1 MRITNTIKEF
11 QYSVQRNI
19 FFQSELSII
28 LEVFQYTIQINT
40 NFTASTTKT
49 FIIFIFNDAF
59 EKNYNERKFSITSCF
74 IHRTGSSFFKNATNN
89 QVVSR
94 NSFFIKE
101 SQNCIL
107 NLRRVNIIYDTT
119 RENTH
124 VVSSQ
129 FFKENFDAAI
139 APGPKDW
146 DMNIQQFGITDERKQ
161 AVDFS
166 SGYYKDTRAVIVKK
180 DGKYANAKS
189 LADLKDAVV
198 GATVGT
204 QGYTYAKEKINDDV
218 QTFNDDASLAQA
230 LDAGQIDA
238 LVADTTVCVYM
249 VQSGQV
255 ADGVVIGRIAGSEDK
270 DGMGIVLPKDSP
282 LTDAATKAVD
292 DLEADGTL
300 QKLQDQWL
308 AEYTSDLPELA

>member
-1 MRITNTIKEF
+1 MTISGKQF
-11 QYSVQRNI
+11 IRAAAAT
-19 FFQSELSII
+19 LSIAA
-28 LEVFQYTIQINT
+28 LALTAACGSDTAQDADDNTPAADGDLTQQTVTPGKLTIATGDPAYEPWVLNDDPESGEGYEAAVAYAVAEQLGFGADDVVWT
-40 NFTASTTKT
+40 RTT
-49 FIIFIFNDAF
+49 
-59 EKNYNERKFSITSCF
+59 
-74 IHRTGSSFFKNATNN
+74 
-89 QVVSR
+89 
-94 NSFFIKE
+94 
-101 SQNCIL
+101 
-107 NLRRVNIIYDTT
+107 
-119 RENTH
+119 
-124 VVSSQ
+124 
-129 FFKENFDAAI
+129 FDAAI

-180 DGKYANAKS
+180 DGKFANATS

-204 QGYTYAKEKINDDV
+204 QGYTYAKEKINDNV

-282 LTDAATKAVD
+282 LTEATTKAVD

>member
-1 MRITNTIKEF
+1 MTISGKQF
-11 QYSVQRNI
+11 IRAAAAT
-19 FFQSELSII
+19 LSIAA
-28 LEVFQYTIQINT
+28 LALTAACGSDTAQDAADNTQANSGDLTQQTVTPGKLTIATGDPAYEPWVLNDDPESGEGYEAAVAYAVAEQLGFDADDVVWT
-40 NFTASTTKT
+40 RTT
-49 FIIFIFNDAF
+49 
-59 EKNYNERKFSITSCF
+59 
-74 IHRTGSSFFKNATNN
+74 
-89 QVVSR
+89 
-94 NSFFIKE
+94 
-101 SQNCIL
+101 
-107 NLRRVNIIYDTT
+107 
-119 RENTH
+119 
-124 VVSSQ
+124 
-129 FFKENFDAAI
+129 FDAAI

-180 DGKYANAKS
+180 DGKFADATS

-204 QGYTYAKEKINDDV
+204 QGYTYAKEKINDNV

-282 LTDAATKAVD
+282 LTEATTKAVD

>member
-1 MRITNTIKEF
+1 MTISGKQF
-11 QYSVQRNI
+11 IRGAAAT
-19 FFQSELSII
+19 LSIAA
-28 LEVFQYTIQINT
+28 LALTAACGSDTAQDAADNTQANSGDLTQQTVTPGKLTIATGDPAYEPWVLNDDPESGEGYEAAVAYAVAEQLGFDADDVVWT
-40 NFTASTTKT
+40 RTT
-49 FIIFIFNDAF
+49 
-59 EKNYNERKFSITSCF
+59 
-74 IHRTGSSFFKNATNN
+74 
-89 QVVSR
+89 
-94 NSFFIKE
+94 
-101 SQNCIL
+101 
-107 NLRRVNIIYDTT
+107 
-119 RENTH
+119 
-124 VVSSQ
+124 
-129 FFKENFDAAI
+129 FDAAI

-180 DGKYANAKS
+180 DGKFADATS
-189 LADLKDAVV
+189 LADLKDAVI

-204 QGYTYAKEKINDDV
+204 QGYTYAKEKINDNV

-282 LTDAATKAVD
+282 LTEATTKAVD

>member
-1 MRITNTIKEF
+1 MTISGKQF
-11 QYSVQRNI
+11 IRGAAAT
-19 FFQSELSII
+19 LSIAA
-28 LEVFQYTIQINT
+28 LALTAACGSDTAQDAADNTQANSGDLTQQTVTPGKLTIATGDPAYEPWVLNDDPESGEGYEAAVAYAVAEQLGFDADDVVWT
-40 NFTASTTKT
+40 RTT
-49 FIIFIFNDAF
+49 
-59 EKNYNERKFSITSCF
+59 
-74 IHRTGSSFFKNATNN
+74 
-89 QVVSR
+89 
-94 NSFFIKE
+94 
-101 SQNCIL
+101 
-107 NLRRVNIIYDTT
+107 
-119 RENTH
+119 
-124 VVSSQ
+124 
-129 FFKENFDAAI
+129 FDAAI

-180 DGKYANAKS
+180 DGKFADATS

-204 QGYTYAKEKINDDV
+204 QGYTYAKEKITDNV

-282 LTDAATKAVD
+282 LTEATTKAVD

>member
-1 MRITNTIKEF
+1 MTISGKQF
-11 QYSVQRNI
+11 IRGAAAT
-19 FFQSELSII
+19 LSIAA
-28 LEVFQYTIQINT
+28 LALTAACGSDTAQDAADNTQATGGDLTQQTVTPGKLTIATGDPAYEPWVLNDDPESGEGYEAAVAYAVAEQLGFDADDVVWT
-40 NFTASTTKT
+40 RTT
-49 FIIFIFNDAF
+49 
-59 EKNYNERKFSITSCF
+59 
-74 IHRTGSSFFKNATNN
+74 
-89 QVVSR
+89 
-94 NSFFIKE
+94 
-101 SQNCIL
+101 
-107 NLRRVNIIYDTT
+107 
-119 RENTH
+119 
-124 VVSSQ
+124 
-129 FFKENFDAAI
+129 FDAAI

-180 DGKYANAKS
+180 DGKFADATS

-204 QGYTYAKEKINDDV
+204 QGYTYAKEKITDNV

-282 LTDAATKAVD
+282 LTEATTKAVD

>member
-1 MRITNTIKEF
+1 MTISGKQF
-11 QYSVQRNI
+11 IRGAAAT
-19 FFQSELSII
+19 LSIAA
-28 LEVFQYTIQINT
+28 LALTAAGGTDTAQDAGDNTQANSGDLTQQTVTPGKLTIATGDPAYEPWVLNDDPESGEGYEAAVAYAVAEQLGFDADDVVWT
-40 NFTASTTKT
+40 RTT
-49 FIIFIFNDAF
+49 
-59 EKNYNERKFSITSCF
+59 
-74 IHRTGSSFFKNATNN
+74 
-89 QVVSR
+89 
-94 NSFFIKE
+94 
-101 SQNCIL
+101 
-107 NLRRVNIIYDTT
+107 
-119 RENTH
+119 
-124 VVSSQ
+124 
-129 FFKENFDAAI
+129 FDAAI

-180 DGKYANAKS
+180 DGKFANATS

-204 QGYTYAKEKINDDV
+204 QGYTYAKEKINDNV

-230 LDAGQIDA
+230 QDAGQIDA

-282 LTDAATKAVD
+282 LTEATTKAVD

>member
-1 MRITNTIKEF
+1 MTISGKQF
-11 QYSVQRNI
+11 IRAAAAT
-19 FFQSELSII
+19 LSIAA
-28 LEVFQYTIQINT
+28 LALTAACGSDTAQDAADNTQANSGDLTQQTVTPGKLTIATGDPAYEPWVLNDDPESGEGYEAAVAYAVAEQLGFDADDVVWT
-40 NFTASTTKT
+40 RTT
-49 FIIFIFNDAF
+49 
-59 EKNYNERKFSITSCF
+59 
-74 IHRTGSSFFKNATNN
+74 
-89 QVVSR
+89 
-94 NSFFIKE
+94 
-101 SQNCIL
+101 
-107 NLRRVNIIYDTT
+107 
-119 RENTH
+119 
-124 VVSSQ
+124 
-129 FFKENFDAAI
+129 FDAAI

-180 DGKYANAKS
+180 DGKFANATS

-204 QGYTYAKEKINDDV
+204 QGYTYAKEKINDNV

-282 LTDAATKAVD
+282 LTEATTKAVD

>member
-1 MRITNTIKEF
+1 MTISGKQF
-11 QYSVQRNI
+11 IRGAAAT
-19 FFQSELSII
+19 LSIAA
-28 LEVFQYTIQINT
+28 LALTAACGSDTAQDAADNTQANSGDLTQQTVTPGKLTIATGDPAYEPWVLNDDPESGEGYEAAVAYAVAEQLGFDADDVVWT
-40 NFTASTTKT
+40 RTT
-49 FIIFIFNDAF
+49 
-59 EKNYNERKFSITSCF
+59 
-74 IHRTGSSFFKNATNN
+74 
-89 QVVSR
+89 
-94 NSFFIKE
+94 
-101 SQNCIL
+101 
-107 NLRRVNIIYDTT
+107 
-119 RENTH
+119 
-124 VVSSQ
+124 
-129 FFKENFDAAI
+129 FDAAI

-180 DGKYANAKS
+180 DGKFANATS

-204 QGYTYAKEKINDDV
+204 QGYTYAKEKITDNV

-282 LTDAATKAVD
+282 LTEATTKAVD

>member
-1 MRITNTIKEF
+1 MTISGKQF
-11 QYSVQRNI
+11 IRGAAAA
-19 FFQSELSII
+19 LSIAA
-28 LEVFQYTIQINT
+28 LALTAACGSDTAQDAADNTQANSGDLTQQTVAPGKLTIATGDPAYEPWVLNDDPESGEGYEAAVAYAVAEQLGFDADDVVWT
-40 NFTASTTKT
+40 RTT
-49 FIIFIFNDAF
+49 
-59 EKNYNERKFSITSCF
+59 
-74 IHRTGSSFFKNATNN
+74 
-89 QVVSR
+89 
-94 NSFFIKE
+94 
-101 SQNCIL
+101 
-107 NLRRVNIIYDTT
+107 
-119 RENTH
+119 
-124 VVSSQ
+124 
-129 FFKENFDAAI
+129 FDAAI

-180 DGKYANAKS
+180 DGKFADATS
-189 LADLKDAVV
+189 LADLKDAVI

-204 QGYTYAKEKINDDV
+204 QGYTYAKEKINDNV

-282 LTDAATKAVD
+282 LTEATTKAVD

>member
-1 MRITNTIKEF
+1 MTISGKQF
-11 QYSVQRNI
+11 IRGAAAT
-19 FFQSELSII
+19 LSIAA
-28 LEVFQYTIQINT
+28 LALTAACGSDTAKDATDDTQATGGDLTQQTVTPGKLTIATGDPAYEPWVLNDDPESGEGYEAAVAYAVAEQLGFDADDVVWT
-40 NFTASTTKT
+40 RTT
-49 FIIFIFNDAF
+49 
-59 EKNYNERKFSITSCF
+59 
-74 IHRTGSSFFKNATNN
+74 
-89 QVVSR
+89 
-94 NSFFIKE
+94 
-101 SQNCIL
+101 
-107 NLRRVNIIYDTT
+107 
-119 RENTH
+119 
-124 VVSSQ
+124 
-129 FFKENFDAAI
+129 FDAAI

-180 DGKYANAKS
+180 DGKFADATS

-204 QGYTYAKEKINDDV
+204 QGYTYAKEKITDNV

-282 LTDAATKAVD
+282 LTEATTKAVD

>member
-1 MRITNTIKEF
+1 MTISGKQF
-11 QYSVQRNI
+11 IRGAAAT
-19 FFQSELSII
+19 LSIAA
-28 LEVFQYTIQINT
+28 LALTAACGSDTAQDAADNTQANSGDLTQQTVTPGKLTIATGDPAYEPWVLNDDPESGEGYEAAAAYAVAEQLGFDADDVVWT
-40 NFTASTTKT
+40 RTT
-49 FIIFIFNDAF
+49 
-59 EKNYNERKFSITSCF
+59 
-74 IHRTGSSFFKNATNN
+74 
-89 QVVSR
+89 
-94 NSFFIKE
+94 
-101 SQNCIL
+101 
-107 NLRRVNIIYDTT
+107 
-119 RENTH
+119 
-124 VVSSQ
+124 
-129 FFKENFDAAI
+129 FDAAI

-180 DGKYANAKS
+180 DGKFADATS
-189 LADLKDAVV
+189 LADLKDAVI

-204 QGYTYAKEKINDDV
+204 QGYTYAKEKINDNV

-282 LTDAATKAVD
+282 LTEATTKAVD

>member
-1 MRITNTIKEF
+1 MTISGKQF
-11 QYSVQRNI
+11 IRGAAAT
-19 FFQSELSII
+19 LSIAA
-28 LEVFQYTIQINT
+28 LALTAACGSDTAQDAADNTQANSGDLTQQTVTPGKLTIATGDPAYEPWVINDDPESGEGYEAAVAYAVAEQLGFDADDVVWT
-40 NFTASTTKT
+40 RTT
-49 FIIFIFNDAF
+49 
-59 EKNYNERKFSITSCF
+59 
-74 IHRTGSSFFKNATNN
+74 
-89 QVVSR
+89 
-94 NSFFIKE
+94 
-101 SQNCIL
+101 
-107 NLRRVNIIYDTT
+107 
-119 RENTH
+119 
-124 VVSSQ
+124 
-129 FFKENFDAAI
+129 FDAAI

-180 DGKYANAKS
+180 DGKFADATS

-204 QGYTYAKEKINDDV
+204 QGYTYAKEKINDNV

-282 LTDAATKAVD
+282 LTEATTKAVD

>member
-1 MRITNTIKEF
+1 MTISGKQF
-11 QYSVQRNI
+11 IRGAAAT
-19 FFQSELSII
+19 LSIAA
-28 LEVFQYTIQINT
+28 LALTAACGSDTAQDAADNTPANSGDLTQQTVTPGKLTIATGDPAYEPWVLNDDPESGEGYEAAVAYAVAEQLGFDADDVVWT
-40 NFTASTTKT
+40 RTT
-49 FIIFIFNDAF
+49 
-59 EKNYNERKFSITSCF
+59 
-74 IHRTGSSFFKNATNN
+74 
-89 QVVSR
+89 
-94 NSFFIKE
+94 
-101 SQNCIL
+101 
-107 NLRRVNIIYDTT
+107 
-119 RENTH
+119 
-124 VVSSQ
+124 
-129 FFKENFDAAI
+129 FDAAI

-180 DGKYANAKS
+180 DGKFADATS

-204 QGYTYAKEKINDDV
+204 QGYTYAKEKINDNV

-282 LTDAATKAVD
+282 LTEATTKAVD

>member
-1 MRITNTIKEF
+1 MTISGKQF
-11 QYSVQRNI
+11 IRGAAAT
-19 FFQSELSII
+19 LSIAA
-28 LEVFQYTIQINT
+28 LALTAACGSDTAQDAADNTQANSGDLTQQTVTPGKLTIATGDPAYEPWVLNDDPESGEGYEAAVAYAVAEQLGFDADDVVWT
-40 NFTASTTKT
+40 RTT
-49 FIIFIFNDAF
+49 
-59 EKNYNERKFSITSCF
+59 
-74 IHRTGSSFFKNATNN
+74 
-89 QVVSR
+89 
-94 NSFFIKE
+94 
-101 SQNCIL
+101 
-107 NLRRVNIIYDTT
+107 
-119 RENTH
+119 
-124 VVSSQ
+124 
-129 FFKENFDAAI
+129 FDAAI

-180 DGKYANAKS
+180 DGKFADATS
-189 LADLKDAVV
+189 LADLKDAVI

-204 QGYTYAKEKINDDV
+204 QGYTYAKEKITDNV

-282 LTDAATKAVD
+282 LTEATTKAVD

>member
-1 MRITNTIKEF
+1 MTISGKQF
-11 QYSVQRNI
+11 IRGAAAT
-19 FFQSELSII
+19 LSIAA
-28 LEVFQYTIQINT
+28 LALTAACGSDTAKDATDNTQATGGDLTQQTVTPGKLTIATGDPAYEPWVLNDDPESGEGYEAAVAYAVAEQLGFDADDVVWT
-40 NFTASTTKT
+40 RTT
-49 FIIFIFNDAF
+49 
-59 EKNYNERKFSITSCF
+59 
-74 IHRTGSSFFKNATNN
+74 
-89 QVVSR
+89 
-94 NSFFIKE
+94 
-101 SQNCIL
+101 
-107 NLRRVNIIYDTT
+107 
-119 RENTH
+119 
-124 VVSSQ
+124 
-129 FFKENFDAAI
+129 FDAAI

-180 DGKYANAKS
+180 DGKFANATS

-204 QGYTYAKEKINDDV
+204 QGYTYAKEKITDNV

-282 LTDAATKAVD
+282 LTEATTKAVD

>member
-1 MRITNTIKEF
+1 MTISGKQF
-11 QYSVQRNI
+11 IRGAAAT
-19 FFQSELSII
+19 LSIAA
-28 LEVFQYTIQINT
+28 LALTAACGSDTAQDAADNTQANSGDLTQQTVTPGKLTIATGDPAYEPWVLNDDPESGEGYEAAVAYAVAEQLGFDADDVVWT
-40 NFTASTTKT
+40 RTT
-49 FIIFIFNDAF
+49 
-59 EKNYNERKFSITSCF
+59 
-74 IHRTGSSFFKNATNN
+74 
-89 QVVSR
+89 
-94 NSFFIKE
+94 
-101 SQNCIL
+101 
-107 NLRRVNIIYDTT
+107 
-119 RENTH
+119 
-124 VVSSQ
+124 
-129 FFKENFDAAI
+129 FDAAI

-180 DGKYANAKS
+180 DGKFADATS

-204 QGYTYAKEKINDDV
+204 QGYTYAKEKINDNV

-300 QKLQDQWL
+300 QKLQNQWL
-308 AEYTSDLPELA
+308 AEYTSDLLELA

>member
-1 MRITNTIKEF
+1 MTISGKQF
-11 QYSVQRNI
+11 IRGAAAA
-19 FFQSELSII
+19 LSIAA
-28 LEVFQYTIQINT
+28 LALTAACGSDTAQDAADNTQANSGDLTQQTVTPGKLTIATGDPAYEPWVLNDDPESGEGYEAALAYAVAEQLGFDADDVVWT
-40 NFTASTTKT
+40 RTT
-49 FIIFIFNDAF
+49 
-59 EKNYNERKFSITSCF
+59 
-74 IHRTGSSFFKNATNN
+74 
-89 QVVSR
+89 
-94 NSFFIKE
+94 
-101 SQNCIL
+101 
-107 NLRRVNIIYDTT
+107 
-119 RENTH
+119 
-124 VVSSQ
+124 
-129 FFKENFDAAI
+129 FDAAI

-180 DGKYANAKS
+180 DGKFADATS

-204 QGYTYAKEKINDDV
+204 QGYTYAKEKINDNV

-282 LTDAATKAVD
+282 LTEATTKAVD

>member
-1 MRITNTIKEF
+1 MTISGKQF
-11 QYSVQRNI
+11 IRGAAAT
-19 FFQSELSII
+19 LSIAA
-28 LEVFQYTIQINT
+28 LALTAACGSDTAQDAADNTQANSGNLTQQTVTPGKLTIATGDPAYEPWVLNDDPESGEGYEAAVAYAVAEQLGFDADDVVWT
-40 NFTASTTKT
+40 RTT
-49 FIIFIFNDAF
+49 
-59 EKNYNERKFSITSCF
+59 
-74 IHRTGSSFFKNATNN
+74 
-89 QVVSR
+89 
-94 NSFFIKE
+94 
-101 SQNCIL
+101 
-107 NLRRVNIIYDTT
+107 
-119 RENTH
+119 
-124 VVSSQ
+124 
-129 FFKENFDAAI
+129 FDAAI

-180 DGKYANAKS
+180 DGKFANATS

-204 QGYTYAKEKINDDV
+204 QGYTYAKEKINDNV

-230 LDAGQIDA
+230 LDAGQTDA

-282 LTDAATKAVD
+282 LTEAATKAVD

>member
-1 MRITNTIKEF
+1 MTISGKQF
-11 QYSVQRNI
+11 IRGAAAT
-19 FFQSELSII
+19 LSIAA
-28 LEVFQYTIQINT
+28 LALTAACGSDTAQDAADNTQANSGDLTQQTVTPGKLTIATGDPAYEPWVLNDDPESGEGYEAAVAYAVAEQLGFDADDVVWT
-40 NFTASTTKT
+40 RTT
-49 FIIFIFNDAF
+49 
-59 EKNYNERKFSITSCF
+59 
-74 IHRTGSSFFKNATNN
+74 
-89 QVVSR
+89 
-94 NSFFIKE
+94 
-101 SQNCIL
+101 
-107 NLRRVNIIYDTT
+107 
-119 RENTH
+119 
-124 VVSSQ
+124 
-129 FFKENFDAAI
+129 FDAAI

-180 DGKYANAKS
+180 DGKFANATS

-204 QGYTYAKEKINDDV
+204 QGYTYAKEKITDDV

-282 LTDAATKAVD
+282 LTEATTKAVD

>member
-1 MRITNTIKEF
+1 MTISGKQF
-11 QYSVQRNI
+11 IRAAAAT
-19 FFQSELSII
+19 LSIAA
-28 LEVFQYTIQINT
+28 LALTAACGSDTAKDATDNTPAADGDLTQQTVTPGKLTIATGDPAYEPWVLNDDPESGEGYEAAVAYAVAEQLGFGADDVVWT
-40 NFTASTTKT
+40 RTT
-49 FIIFIFNDAF
+49 
-59 EKNYNERKFSITSCF
+59 
-74 IHRTGSSFFKNATNN
+74 
-89 QVVSR
+89 
-94 NSFFIKE
+94 
-101 SQNCIL
+101 
-107 NLRRVNIIYDTT
+107 
-119 RENTH
+119 
-124 VVSSQ
+124 
-129 FFKENFDAAI
+129 FDAAI

-180 DGKYANAKS
+180 DGKFANATS

-204 QGYTYAKEKINDDV
+204 QGYTYAKEKINDNV

-282 LTDAATKAVD
+282 LTEATTKAVD

>member
-1 MRITNTIKEF
+1 MTISGKQF
-11 QYSVQRNI
+11 IRGAAAT
-19 FFQSELSII
+19 LSIAA
-28 LEVFQYTIQINT
+28 LALTAACGSDTAQDAADNTQANSGDLTQQTVTPGKLTIATGDPAYEPWVLNDDPESGEGYEAAVAYAVAEQLGFDADDVVWT
-40 NFTASTTKT
+40 RTT
-49 FIIFIFNDAF
+49 
-59 EKNYNERKFSITSCF
+59 
-74 IHRTGSSFFKNATNN
+74 
-89 QVVSR
+89 
-94 NSFFIKE
+94 
-101 SQNCIL
+101 
-107 NLRRVNIIYDTT
+107 
-119 RENTH
+119 
-124 VVSSQ
+124 
-129 FFKENFDAAI
+129 FDAAI

-180 DGKYANAKS
+180 DGKFADATS
-189 LADLKDAVV
+189 LADLKDAVI

-204 QGYTYAKEKINDDV
+204 QGYTYAKEKITDDV

-282 LTDAATKAVD
+282 LTEATTKAVD

>member
-1 MRITNTIKEF
+1 MTISGKQF
-11 QYSVQRNI
+11 IRGAAAT
-19 FFQSELSII
+19 LSIAA
-28 LEVFQYTIQINT
+28 LALTAACGSDTAQDAADNTQANSGDLTQQTVTPGKLTIATGDPAYEPWVLNDDPESGEGYEAAVAYAVAEQLGFDADDVVWT
-40 NFTASTTKT
+40 RTT
-49 FIIFIFNDAF
+49 
-59 EKNYNERKFSITSCF
+59 
-74 IHRTGSSFFKNATNN
+74 
-89 QVVSR
+89 
-94 NSFFIKE
+94 
-101 SQNCIL
+101 
-107 NLRRVNIIYDTT
+107 
-119 RENTH
+119 
-124 VVSSQ
+124 
-129 FFKENFDAAI
+129 FDAAI

-180 DGKYANAKS
+180 DGKFADATS

-204 QGYTYAKEKINDDV
+204 QGYIYAKEKINDNV

-282 LTDAATKAVD
+282 LTEATTKAVD

>member
-1 MRITNTIKEF
+1 MTISGKQF
-11 QYSVQRNI
+11 IRAAAAT
-19 FFQSELSII
+19 LSIAA
-28 LEVFQYTIQINT
+28 LALTAACGSDTAQDAADNTQANSGDLTQQTVTPGKLTIATGDPAYEPWVLNDDPESGEGYEAAVAYAVAEQLGFGADDVVWT
-40 NFTASTTKT
+40 RTT
-49 FIIFIFNDAF
+49 
-59 EKNYNERKFSITSCF
+59 
-74 IHRTGSSFFKNATNN
+74 
-89 QVVSR
+89 
-94 NSFFIKE
+94 
-101 SQNCIL
+101 
-107 NLRRVNIIYDTT
+107 
-119 RENTH
+119 
-124 VVSSQ
+124 
-129 FFKENFDAAI
+129 FDAAI

-180 DGKYANAKS
+180 DGKFADATS

-204 QGYTYAKEKINDDV
+204 QGYTYAKEKINDNV

-282 LTDAATKAVD
+282 LTEATTKAVD

>member
-1 MRITNTIKEF
+1 MTISGKQF
-11 QYSVQRNI
+11 IRGAAAT
-19 FFQSELSII
+19 LSIAA
-28 LEVFQYTIQINT
+28 LALTAACGSDTAQDAADNTQANSGNLTQQTVTPGKLTIATGDPAYEPWVLNDDPESGEGYEAAVAYAVAEQLGFDADDVVWT
-40 NFTASTTKT
+40 RTT
-49 FIIFIFNDAF
+49 
-59 EKNYNERKFSITSCF
+59 
-74 IHRTGSSFFKNATNN
+74 
-89 QVVSR
+89 
-94 NSFFIKE
+94 
-101 SQNCIL
+101 
-107 NLRRVNIIYDTT
+107 
-119 RENTH
+119 
-124 VVSSQ
+124 
-129 FFKENFDAAI
+129 FDAAI

-180 DGKYANAKS
+180 DGKFADATS

-204 QGYTYAKEKINDDV
+204 QGYTYAKEKINDNV

-282 LTDAATKAVD
+282 LTEATTKAMD

>member
-1 MRITNTIKEF
+1 MTISGKQF
-11 QYSVQRNI
+11 IRGAAAT
-19 FFQSELSII
+19 LSIAA
-28 LEVFQYTIQINT
+28 LALTAACGSDTAQDAADNTQANSGDLTQQTVTPGKLTIATGDPAYEPWVLNDDPESGEGYEAAVAYAVAEQLGFDADDVVWT
-40 NFTASTTKT
+40 RTT
-49 FIIFIFNDAF
+49 
-59 EKNYNERKFSITSCF
+59 
-74 IHRTGSSFFKNATNN
+74 
-89 QVVSR
+89 
-94 NSFFIKE
+94 
-101 SQNCIL
+101 
-107 NLRRVNIIYDTT
+107 
-119 RENTH
+119 
-124 VVSSQ
+124 
-129 FFKENFDAAI
+129 FDAAI

-180 DGKYANAKS
+180 DGKFADATS

-204 QGYTYAKEKINDDV
+204 QGYTYAKEKINDNV

-238 LVADTTVCVYM
+238 LVAATTVCVYM

-282 LTDAATKAVD
+282 LTEAATKAVD

>member
-1 MRITNTIKEF
+1 MTLSGKQFIRGAAATRSIAALALTAACGSDTAQDAADNTQANSGDLTQQTVAPGK
-11 QYSVQRNI
+11 
-19 FFQSELSII
+19 L
-28 LEVFQYTIQINT
+28 TIATGDPAYEPWVLNAAPESGEGYEAAVAYAVAEQLGFDADDVVWT
-40 NFTASTTKT
+40 RTT
-49 FIIFIFNDAF
+49 
-59 EKNYNERKFSITSCF
+59 
-74 IHRTGSSFFKNATNN
+74 
-89 QVVSR
+89 
-94 NSFFIKE
+94 
-101 SQNCIL
+101 
-107 NLRRVNIIYDTT
+107 
-119 RENTH
+119 
-124 VVSSQ
+124 
-129 FFKENFDAAI
+129 FDAAI

-180 DGKYANAKS
+180 DGKFADATS
-189 LADLKDAVV
+189 LADLKDAVI

-204 QGYTYAKEKINDDV
+204 QGYTYAKEKINDNV

-282 LTDAATKAVD
+282 LTEATTKAVD

>member
-1 MRITNTIKEF
+1 MFNKRHIVRTIAATA
-11 QYSVQRNI
+11 SI
-19 FFQSELSII
+19 LALS
-28 LEVFQYTIQINT
+28 
-40 NFTASTTKT
+40 FTAACGSGQSTASNSTDS
-49 FIIFIFNDAF
+49 ND
-59 EKNYNERKFSITSCF
+59 ITQQTYKPGKLTIATGQPAYEPWVMNDKPESGEGYEAAVAYAVADKLGF
-74 IHRTGSSFFKNATNN
+74 KKSDVVWTRTT
-89 QVVSR
+89 
-94 NSFFIKE
+94 
-101 SQNCIL
+101 
-107 NLRRVNIIYDTT
+107 
-119 RENTH
+119 
-124 VVSSQ
+124 
-129 FFKENFDAAI
+129 FDAAI

-180 DGKYANAKS
+180 DGKFADATS
-189 LADLKDAVV
+189 LADLKDAVI

-204 QGYTYAKEKINDDV
+204 QGYTYAKEKINDNV

-282 LTDAATKAVD
+282 LTEATTKAVD

>member
-1 MRITNTIKEF
+1 MTISGKQF
-11 QYSVQRNI
+11 IRGAAAM
-19 FFQSELSII
+19 LSIAA
-28 LEVFQYTIQINT
+28 LALTAACGSDTAQDAADNTQANSGDLTQQTVTPGKLTIATGDPAYEPWVLNDDPESGEGYEAAVAYAVAEQLGFDADDVVWT
-40 NFTASTTKT
+40 RTT
-49 FIIFIFNDAF
+49 
-59 EKNYNERKFSITSCF
+59 
-74 IHRTGSSFFKNATNN
+74 
-89 QVVSR
+89 
-94 NSFFIKE
+94 
-101 SQNCIL
+101 
-107 NLRRVNIIYDTT
+107 
-119 RENTH
+119 
-124 VVSSQ
+124 
-129 FFKENFDAAI
+129 FDAAI

-180 DGKYANAKS
+180 DGKFANATS

-204 QGYTYAKEKINDDV
+204 QGYTYAKEKINDNV

-282 LTDAATKAVD
+282 LTEATTKAVD

>member
-1 MRITNTIKEF
+1 MTISGKQF
-11 QYSVQRNI
+11 I
-19 FFQSELSII
+19 HGAAATLSIAA
-28 LEVFQYTIQINT
+28 LALTAACGSDTAQDAADNTQANSGDLTQQTVTPGKLTIATGDPAYEPWVLNDDPESGEGYEAAVAYAVAEQLGFDADDVVWT
-40 NFTASTTKT
+40 RTT
-49 FIIFIFNDAF
+49 
-59 EKNYNERKFSITSCF
+59 
-74 IHRTGSSFFKNATNN
+74 
-89 QVVSR
+89 
-94 NSFFIKE
+94 
-101 SQNCIL
+101 
-107 NLRRVNIIYDTT
+107 
-119 RENTH
+119 
-124 VVSSQ
+124 
-129 FFKENFDAAI
+129 FDAAI

-180 DGKYANAKS
+180 DGKFANATS

-204 QGYTYAKEKINDDV
+204 QGYTYAKEKITDNV

-282 LTDAATKAVD
+282 LTEATTKAVD

-308 AEYTSDLPELA
+308 AEYTSDLPELV

>member
-1 MRITNTIKEF
+1 MTISGKQF
-11 QYSVQRNI
+11 IRGAAAT
-19 FFQSELSII
+19 LSIAA
-28 LEVFQYTIQINT
+28 LALTAACGSDTAQDAADNTQANSGDLTQQTVTPGKLTIATGDPAYAPWVLNDDPESGEGYEAAVAYAVAEQLGFDADDVVWT
-40 NFTASTTKT
+40 RTT
-49 FIIFIFNDAF
+49 
-59 EKNYNERKFSITSCF
+59 
-74 IHRTGSSFFKNATNN
+74 
-89 QVVSR
+89 
-94 NSFFIKE
+94 
-101 SQNCIL
+101 
-107 NLRRVNIIYDTT
+107 
-119 RENTH
+119 
-124 VVSSQ
+124 
-129 FFKENFDAAI
+129 FDAAI

-180 DGKYANAKS
+180 DGKFADATS

-204 QGYTYAKEKINDDV
+204 QGYTYAKEKINDNV

-282 LTDAATKAVD
+282 LTEATTKAVD

>member
-1 MRITNTIKEF
+1 MTISGKQF
-11 QYSVQRNI
+11 I
-19 FFQSELSII
+19 HGAAATLSIAA
-28 LEVFQYTIQINT
+28 LALTAACGSDTAQDAADNTQANSGDLTQQTVTPGKLTIATGDPAYEPWVLNDDPESGEGYEAAVAYAVAEQLGFDADDVVWT
-40 NFTASTTKT
+40 RTT
-49 FIIFIFNDAF
+49 
-59 EKNYNERKFSITSCF
+59 
-74 IHRTGSSFFKNATNN
+74 
-89 QVVSR
+89 
-94 NSFFIKE
+94 
-101 SQNCIL
+101 
-107 NLRRVNIIYDTT
+107 
-119 RENTH
+119 
-124 VVSSQ
+124 
-129 FFKENFDAAI
+129 FDAAI

-180 DGKYANAKS
+180 DGKFANATS

-204 QGYTYAKEKINDDV
+204 QGYTYAKEKITDNV

-282 LTDAATKAVD
+282 LTEATTKAVD